1 MKEAKTHHEQNTCNW
16 NISEM
21 DSYKTMCDN
30 LEQKEISRCRITERN
45 TYFLL
50 CTWLYT
56 NSTKDHIQQKQKQFG
71 AVNIITMQT
80 LCHTIPVAF
89 TATLRNVER

>member
-1 MKEAKTHHEQNTCNW
+1 
-16 NISEM
+16 M

-30 LEQKEISRCRITERN
+30 LKEKEISRCRITERN

-56 NSTKDHIQQKQKQFG
+56 NSTKDHTQQKQK
-71 AVNIITMQT
+71 
-80 LCHTIPVAF
+80 
-89 TATLRNVER
+89 